1 MTQRMEHG
9 RITEA
14 ALAELRSRIG
24 VELRAYRYNEVA
36 TKDAI
41 RHFCDGIGDDNPL
54 YNDPSYASRTRYGGI
69 IAPPCFL
76 YSVRYAGG
84 GGMGL
89 PGVHGFHCGNDWDF
103 YKVIHLNDSIPVKE
117 RLVDVVEK
125 PSRYAGRIVI
135 QYAET
140 QYLNQRDETIAKTLS
155 WSIRAERQAA
165 KEKGK
170 YTEIKIASYTPEQLQ
185 AIESDYEREEVRGA
199 NPRYWEEVNVG
210 DEITPVVKGPLNMA
224 DMMYFYAGV
233 TGGGVFGR
241 GGGAHR
247 LGYLYRKRHHSWAA
261 VDESGMTIGTPQ
273 DVHVDTALAQEI
285 GVMAPYDIGCQ
296 RICWMGHLLS
306 NWMGDD
312 GFLKKL
318 HAELRMF
325 NMFGDTTWCKGKVIR
340 KYIGDGQ
347 ALVDIECWAENQ
359 RGQTTAPGRTTVV
372 LPSRSVSPRESS

>member
-9 RITEA
+9 RISDA

-24 VELRAYRYNEVA
+24 VELRAYRYNEAA

-41 RHFCDGIGDDNPL
+41 AHFCDGIGDDNPL
-54 YNDPSYASRTRYGGI
+54 YLDAAYASRSRYGGI

-89 PGVHGFHCGNDWDF
+89 PGVHGFHAGNDWDF
-103 YKVIHLNDSIPVKE
+103 YKMVHLNDRIQVKE

-125 PSRYAGRIVI
+125 PSRYAGRIVV

-140 QYLNQRDETIAKTLS
+140 MYFNQRDDTVARTLS
-155 WSIRAERQAA
+155 WSIRAERRSAR
-165 KEKGK
+165 EKGK
-170 YTEIKIASYTPEQLQ
+170 YSEMKPAPYTVEQLR
-185 AIESDYEREEVRGA
+185 AIEADYEREEVRGA
-199 NPRYWEEVNVG
+199 TPRYWEDVNVG
-210 DEITPVVKGPLNMA
+210 DELTPVVKGPLNMT

-233 TGGGVFGR
+233 VGGGVFGR

-247 LGYLYRKRHHSWAA
+247 LGYLYRKRHRAWAA
-261 VDESGMTIGTPQ
+261 TDESGMTIGTPQ
-273 DVHVDTALAQEI
+273 DVHLDTALAQEI

-296 RICWMGHLLS
+296 RICWTGHMLG

-318 HAELRMF
+318 HGELRIF
-325 NMFGDTTWCKGKVIR
+325 NMFGDTTWIRGNVSKKQMDGSEHLVVIET
-340 KYIGDGQ
+340 
-347 ALVDIECWAENQ
+347 AAVNQ
-359 RGQTTAPGRTTVV
+359 RGQTTAPGRATLA
-372 LPSRSVSPRESS
+372 LPSKSVAR